1 MPISDLIAAFTVG
14 LLGAGHCLGMCG
26 GVAAAVSMGTP
37 QNKHKLPFL
46 LFYNGGRL
54 LSYGLIGAIAGGL
67 VAGVV
72 GVTQITQQL
81 LWLRLAAAIMMI
93 LLALY
98 IGRFWNG
105 LAYVEKVGQVLW
117 KRLSPLSTKLLPLRS
132 PLAALP
138 FGMLW
143 GWLPCGLVYSA
154 LSWAAV
160 AGNALDGLLI
170 MLAFGLGTL
179 PAMILVGSAAEA
191 TKNLLNNLIF
201 RRISSLIL
209 LMYGI
214 VTAYSVYNQLY

>member
-37 QNKHKLPFL
+37 QNQHKLPFL

-132 PLAALP
+132 PMAALP

>member
-1 MPISDLIAAFTVG
+1 MPYADFIAAFMVG

-26 GVAAAVSMGTP
+26 GVAAAVSFGTP
-37 QNKHKLPFL
+37 TDKSKMPFL

-54 LSYGLIGAIAGGL
+54 LSYSVIGAIGG
-67 VAGVV
+67 GVV
-72 GVTQITQQL
+72 SGVIGISQMSQGLI
-81 LWLRLAAAIMMI
+81 WLRLAAAIMMI

-98 IGRFWNG
+98 IGQFWNG
-105 LAYVEKVGQVLW
+105 LSYVERIGKVLW
-117 KRLSPLSTKLLPLRS
+117 RHISPLSSRFLPLRS
-132 PLAALP
+132 PWAALP
-138 FGMLW
+138 FGMIW

-160 AGNALDGLLI
+160 SGNALHGLLI

-179 PAMILVGSAAEA
+179 PAMLLIGSFAEA
-191 TKNLLNNLIF
+191 AKKLLNNLIF
-201 RRISSLIL
+201 RRFSSMIL

>member
-1 MPISDLIAAFTVG
+1 MPFSDLIAAFTVG

-37 QNKHKLPFL
+37 QNQRKSPFL

-117 KRLSPLSTKLLPLRS
+117 KRLSPLSSKLLPLRS
-132 PLAALP
+132 PFAALP

>member
-1 MPISDLIAAFTVG
+1 MPFSDLIAAFTVG

-37 QNKHKLPFL
+37 QNQHKLPFL

-105 LAYVEKVGQVLW
+105 LAYVEKVGQLLW

-132 PLAALP
+132 PFAALP

-170 MLAFGLGTL
+170 MVAFGLGTL
-179 PAMILVGSAAEA
+179 PAMLLVGTAAEA

-201 RRISSLIL
+201 RRFSSLIL

-214 VTAYSVYNQLY
+214 ITAYSVYNQL

>member
-37 QNKHKLPFL
+37 QNQHKLPFL

-132 PLAALP
+132 PSAALP

-201 RRISSLIL
+201 RRFSSLIL